1 MAVYQ
6 NLSVTQL
13 EQDIEK
19 NTSRVRILWTS
30 TQTGPSY
37 NMVEDTGHFVLT
49 VNGQEYMEDVRYTLP
64 KQTEQVIV
72 DKVMTVTHDDKGQA
86 LVQVQTWMNTKISA
100 GVVELSQTLQL
111 DTIPRVSTVT
121 ASDAVIGTSARLA
134 ITRRN
139 PTYSHTIRWQFGSLG
154 GYLNARGIS
163 TEYPVYMMLESLEF
177 PIPDSFYWEIPNAK
191 SGICTLTVETF
202 SGEEPIGTAQTA
214 QFTVSVDET
223 QCRPVLSG
231 SIRDYNDDT
240 YELTGDEGVLV
251 KYCSVA
257 QCLMDY
263 SVRKGAT
270 VVSKQIQGVAVE
282 DDELGIVDVQTD
294 TFRFS
299 LTDSRGF
306 TEEVTVTV
314 PLVPYIRLGCEAQA
328 LRDDPVSG
336 KATLFVSG
344 DYFDGF
350 FGQKSN
356 SLTVEYSLDGEAF
369 ISAQPVMTE
378 DNRYELQIPL
388 TDMDYTR
395 VYTLTVRV
403 SDQLMQVTKR
413 AILKKGVPVFD
424 WGEGD
429 FAFHVPV
436 QLDAPL
442 GVACGGTGAAN
453 AKTAWENL
461 GLSFE
466 MVAGREY
473 EICRK
478 FGNLPVYTQLVD
490 FGAMPAS
497 ACRGVS
503 HTARNAK
510 MLGCVGV
517 ASDGRCL
524 PYGGTHTGR
533 IDVFCDSTRVYI
545 DAQNDESACTA
556 QVQIYYIKQ

>member
-6 NLSVTQL
+6 NLTVTQL
-13 EQDIEK
+13 AQDVEK
-19 NTSRVRILWTS
+19 NCSQVRILWTS

-64 KQTEQVIV
+64 KQTEQIIL
-72 DKVMTVTHDDKGQA
+72 DKVMTVTHDQKGQA

-121 ASDAVIGTSARLA
+121 ASDAVIGGSAHLA

-139 PTYSHTIRWQFGSLG
+139 PAYSYCIRFQFGNLS
-154 GYLNARGIS
+154 GYLNARGAA
-163 TEYPVYMMLESLEF
+163 TEYPVYMMLESLTF
-177 PIPDSFYWEIPNAK
+177 PIPDSFYQEIPNEK
-191 SGICTLTVETF
+191 SGICKLTIQTF
-202 SGEEPIGTAQTA
+202 SGDTQIGTDQSAS
-214 QFTVSVDET
+214 FTVSVDET

-231 SIRDYNDDT
+231 SIRDYNEDT
-240 YELTGDEGVLV
+240 YDLTGDEGVLV
-251 KYCSVA
+251 KYCSLA

-263 SVRKGAT
+263 KVRKGAT
-270 VVSKQIQGVAVE
+270 VVSKQIQGVTVE
-282 DDELGIVDVQTD
+282 EDELGIINVQTD

-314 PLVPYIRLGCEAQA
+314 PLIPYIRLGCEAQA

-350 FGQKSN
+350 FGEKGN
-356 SLTVEYSLDGEAF
+356 SLTVEYSLDGQSFLPVEPV
-369 ISAQPVMTE
+369 ISAE
-378 DNRYELQIPL
+378 NRYAVQIPL
-388 TDMDYTR
+388 TGMDYAR

-403 SDQLMQVTKR
+403 TDKLMQVTKQ
-413 AILKKGVPVFD
+413 AVLKKGVPVFD

-436 QLDAPL
+436 RMDVPL
-442 GVACGGTGAAN
+442 SLAAGGTGAAD

-461 GLSFE
+461 GLSIAME
-466 MVAGREY
+466 PGREY
-473 EICRK
+473 ETCRK
-478 FGNLPVYTQLVD
+478 FGFLPVYTQLVD

-497 ACRGVS
+497 ACRSVS
-503 HTARNAK
+503 HSARNAK
-510 MLGCVGV
+510 MLGCIGV

-524 PYGGTHTGR
+524 PYGGSHTGR

-545 DAQNDESACTA
+545 DTQNDESACTA

>member
-6 NLSVTQL
+6 NLTVTQL
-13 EQDIEK
+13 EQDLE
-19 NTSRVRILWTS
+19 NNCSQVRILWTS
-30 TQTGPSY
+30 TQIGPSY

-64 KQTEQVIV
+64 KQTQQVIV
-72 DKVMTVTHDDKGQA
+72 DKVMTVTHDPKGQA

-121 ASDAVIGTSARLA
+121 ASDAVIGGSSRLA

-139 PTYSHTIRWQFGSLG
+139 PAYSHCIQFQFGNLS
-154 GYLNARGIS
+154 GYLNARGAM
-163 TEYPVYMMLESLEF
+163 TEHPVYMMLESLTF
-177 PIPDSFYWEIPNAK
+177 PIPDSFYQEIPNEK
-191 SGICTLTVETF
+191 SGICKLTIQTF
-202 SGEEPIGTAQTA
+202 SGDTQIGTAQTS
-214 QFTVSVDET
+214 QFTVSVDEN

-231 SIRDYNDDT
+231 FIRDYNEDT
-240 YELTGDEGVLV
+240 YNLTGDEGVLV

-270 VVSKQIQGVAVE
+270 VVSKQIQGVTVE
-282 DDELGIVDVQTD
+282 TDELGIDHVQTD

-314 PLVPYIRLGCEAQA
+314 PLIPYIRLSCEAQA

-336 KATLFVSG
+336 KATLSVSG
-344 DYFDGF
+344 DYFNGS
-350 FGQKSN
+350 FGDQN
-356 SLTVEYSLDGEAF
+356 NTLTVEYSLDGERF
-369 ISAQPVMTE
+369 SAAEPVLTE
-378 DNRYELQIPL
+378 SGYAVQIPL
-388 TDMDYTR
+388 TDMDYTK

-403 SDQLMQVTKR
+403 SDKLMQVTKQ

-436 QLDAPL
+436 QLDVPL
-442 GVACGGTGAAN
+442 SVSCGGTGAAD
-453 AKTAWENL
+453 AKTAWEKL

-466 MVAGREY
+466 MTAGREY

-478 FGNLPVYTQLVD
+478 FGSWPVYTQLVD
-490 FGAMPAS
+490 FGAMPDS
-497 ACRGVS
+497 SCRGVS
-503 HTARNAK
+503 HSARNAK
-510 MLGCVGV
+510 MIGCTGV
-517 ASDGRCL
+517 TSDGRCL
-524 PYGGTHTGR
+524 PYGGSHTGR